1 MKIGTKSLLFGV
13 HQFLY
18 HPLTVTLA
26 WKELYK
32 SWPSWKE
39 FVCIFIHDWGYWG
52 CPNMDGKEGEDHPV
66 WAANVVSFWFDTN
79 FREIFNNERKTRK
92 YYNRD
97 ELKNMEATEWKW
109 YYFCLLHSRHYA
121 KKHHMIPSRLCWA
134 DKLCYKYD
142 PVWFYTLRAKLSGEI
157 KEYRALPQSQN
168 FKGSDSEWYR
178 EQRKLYIKL
187 ALSQKADTI
196 PYQDVGN

>member
-1 MKIGTKSLLFGV
+1 MKVGTKSLLFGV

-32 SWPSWKE
+32 SWPTWKE
-39 FVCIFIHDWGYWG
+39 FICIFIHDWGYWG
-52 CPNMDGKEGEDHPV
+52 CPNMDGKEGEKHPEL
-66 WAANVVSFWFDTN
+66 ACIIACKLFPTQNKKDN
-79 FREIFNNERKTRK
+79 
-92 YYNRD
+92 YYGQ
-97 ELKNMEATEWKW
+97 L
-109 YYFCLLHSRHYA
+109 CLLHSRHYA
-121 KKHHMIPSRLCWA
+121 RKWNLSPSNLCWA

-157 KEYRALPQSQN
+157 KEYRALLQSQN
-168 FKGSDSEWYR
+168 FKGSDSDWYR

-196 PYQDVGN
+196 PYQDVSN

>member
-1 MKIGTKSLLFGV
+1 MKVGTKSLLWGV
-13 HQFLY
+13 HQIFW

-26 WKELYK
+26 WRELYK
-32 SWPSWKE
+32 KWPSWKE

-52 CPNMDGKEGEDHPV
+52 CPNMDGKEGERHPE
-66 WAANVVSFWFDTN
+66 WAANLALFYLD
-79 FREIFNNERKTRK
+79 NNRNLIKCVHKNSTT
-92 YYNRD
+92 YYN
-97 ELKNMEATEWKW
+97 L
-109 YYFCLLHSRHYA
+109 CLYHSRHYA
-121 KKHHMIPSRLCWA
+121 RLHNSEPSKLCWA

-168 FKGSDSEWYR
+168 FKGSDSDWYR

-196 PYQDVGN
+196 PYQDVKN

>member
-1 MKIGTKSLLFGV
+1 MKVGTKSLFFGV
-13 HQFLY
+13 HQFLW

-26 WKELYK
+26 WRELYK
-32 SWPSWKE
+32 SCPSWKE
-39 FVCIFIHDWGYWG
+39 FICIFIHDWGYWG
-52 CPNMDGKEGEDHPV
+52 SPNMDGEEGEKHPE
-66 WAANVVSFWFDTN
+66 WAANFSMKHIDKLYRYFPN
-79 FREIFNNERKTRK
+79 LERYGIYIYR
-92 YYNRD
+92 N
-97 ELKNMEATEWKW
+97 L
-109 YYFCLLHSRHYA
+109 CLYHSRHYA
-121 KKHHMIPSRLCWA
+121 RMYNHEPSKLCWA

-196 PYQDVGN
+196 PYQDVKI

>member
-1 MKIGTKSLLFGV
+1 MKTGTKSLLWGV
-13 HQFLY
+13 HQIFW

-39 FVCIFIHDWGYWG
+39 FVCIFIHDLGYWG
-52 CPNMDGKEGEDHPV
+52 CPNMDGTEGENHPV
-66 WAANVVSFWFDTN
+66 WAASFAAKYLDT
-79 FREIFNNERKTRK
+79 KT
-92 YYNRD
+92 D
-97 ELKNMEATEWKW
+97 TEWRH
-109 YYFCLLHSRHYA
+109 YRNLCLYHSRHFA
-121 KKHHMIPSRLCWA
+121 RARNTIPSKLCWA

-168 FKGSDSEWYR
+168 FKGSDSDWYR

-196 PYQDVGN
+196 PYQDVKN

>member
-1 MKIGTKSLLFGV
+1 MKVGAKSLLFGV
-13 HQFLY
+13 HQFLW

-26 WKELYK
+26 WRELYK

-39 FVCIFIHDWGYWG
+39 FICIFIHDWGYWG
-52 CPNMDGKEGEDHPV
+52 CSNMDGKEGERHPE
-66 WAANVVSFWFDTN
+66 WAAMLA
-79 FREIFNNERKTRK
+79 IK
-92 YYNRD
+92 YLDSPTWNTANYKYHD
-97 ELKNMEATEWKW
+97 L
-109 YYFCLLHSRHYA
+109 CLFHSRHYA
-121 KKHHMIPSRLCWA
+121 RTRNVMPSKLCWA

-196 PYQDVGN
+196 PYQDVKN